1 MKKEPRDYTI
11 TALERGLKVLML
23 FDGEKSSYTLTELSQ
38 LSGIGKSTMLRIV
51 YTFCE
56 NGFLTFD
63 ENTRRYSL
71 GVCVFRL
78 GMAKMN
84 TLDFR
89 RIALRYLRPLSR
101 ETDMICY
108 LGVRQED
115 MLIMVEQVVPSSV
128 PVWAQLM
135 VRTGGETNLYAT
147 GIGRLFLAQD
157 TDEEVAA
164 YLDRTAPK
172 QITPETVTDKQKI
185 LAMVRCARAEE
196 FDVNQGESDLY
207 IASLC
212 APVYDVNGRMVA
224 GISLCGIK
232 EQINGAN
239 RSEYERMVRQTAAK
253 ISEQLGYMKR

>member
-1 MKKEPRDYTI
+1 
-11 TALERGLKVLML
+11 
-23 FDGEKSSYTLTELSQ
+23 
-38 LSGIGKSTMLRIV
+38 
-51 YTFCE
+51 
-56 NGFLTFD
+56 
-63 ENTRRYSL
+63 
-71 GVCVFRL
+71 
-78 GMAKMN
+78 MN

-164 YLDRTAPK
+164 YLDRTAPT

-212 APVYDVNGRMVA
+212 APIYDVNGRMVA

>member
-1 MKKEPRDYTI
+1 MKKESRSYTI
-11 TALERGLKVLML
+11 AALDRALNVLIL

-38 LSGIGKSTMLRIV
+38 LSGIGKSTMLRIL

-56 NGFLTFD
+56 NGFLTYD

-71 GVCVFRL
+71 GIRVFRL

-115 MLIMVEQVVPSSV
+115 MLVMVEQVIPSRV

-135 VRTGGETNLYAT
+135 VRSGGETNLYAT
-147 GIGRLFLAQD
+147 GIGRLFLAQN
-157 TDEEVAA
+157 TDEEVIA
-164 YLDRTAPK
+164 YLDRTTTK
-172 QITPETVTDKQKI
+172 QLTPETITDKQAI
-185 LAMVRCARAEE
+185 LDMVRRARAEE

-212 APVYDVNGRMVA
+212 APIYDVDGHMVA

-232 EQINGAN
+232 EQINGEY
-239 RSEYERMVRQTAAK
+239 RMEYERMVKETAAK
-253 ISEQLGYMKR
+253 ISEQLGYAKR